1 MKNFL
6 SQIRDDEKIDNKFK
20 QPIMR
25 FKPRT
30 DLERIYDTINSVY
43 YGSVKKD
50 LVNKQIKNLQ
60 YIKPVNDEV
69 LSNEEEENDSALN
82 KNIEKFKENNKSEKK
97 NSMLK
102 IDNSKELM
110 KKSNNN
116 FKKRKL
122 VNNSEAR
129 LFRKE
134 LYNKTH
140 FKATTD
146 FSIFKSILNK

>member
-82 KNIEKFKENNKSEKK
+82 KNIEKFKE
-97 NSMLK
+97 
-102 IDNSKELM
+102 LM

>member
-122 VNNSEAR
+122 VNNS
-129 LFRKE
+129 
-134 LYNKTH
+134 
-140 FKATTD
+140 
-146 FSIFKSILNK
+146 